1 MQGPSMVP
9 HQLAEMTEL
18 YSYQQK
24 VGNEL
29 QLFKQENGGICNSN
43 YRKE

>member
-1 MQGPSMVP
+1 MQGPFVVP
-9 HQLAEMTEL
+9 DNLAEMTEL

-24 VGNEL
+24 VQNEL
-29 QLFKQENGGICNSN
+29 QLLKQGNRGICTSN